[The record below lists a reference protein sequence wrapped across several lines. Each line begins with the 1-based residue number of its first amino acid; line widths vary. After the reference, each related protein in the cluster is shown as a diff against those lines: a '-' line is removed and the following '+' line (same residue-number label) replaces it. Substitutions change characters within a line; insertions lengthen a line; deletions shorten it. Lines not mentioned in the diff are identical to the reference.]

1 MRLFKSLTIFIV
13 VISLCLSLVGCTS
26 LFKSLIKTDFEF
38 LYESSEIKTIEIV
51 IIGEVEK
58 IEDTSST
65 PSVIVDK
72 PNFDVVC
79 TVQDIEQFMDDLSEV
94 DCSMASPP
102 RCPNVG
108 DIGIKIIY
116 NNEEYEIICSLG
128 QAEYRDGFYYSDCGR
143 HSFDETQFDELI
155 NKYTND
161 IKKND

>member
-1 MRLFKSLTIFIV
+1 MRLFNSLTIFIV

-38 LYESSEIKTIEIV
+38 LYESSEIKAIEIV
-51 IIGEVEK
+51 IIGGVEI

-65 PSVIVDK
+65 PSVIVNK

-79 TVQDIEQFMDDLSEV
+79 TVQDIEHFMDDFSEV
-94 DCSMASPP
+94 DCSMSSPP
-102 RCPNVG
+102 RSPSVG
-108 DIGIKIIY
+108 DVGIKIIY

-128 QAEYRDGFYYSDCGR
+128 QAKYRDGFYYSDCGR

-161 IKKND
+161 IKNKD